1 MPVGMLLDT
10 PEGSQDMYEAL
21 TTKVFGSLQ
30 PAVLPDELIVHAAGP
45 RDEGGWRVVD
55 IWESAD
61 AFSFFDASSCPL
73 VGSSARIR
81 RRPGRRSSPST
92 MIGLGMS
99 ASRARKRAPAAE
111 RFARGGG

>member
-61 AFSFFDASSCPL
+61 AL
-73 VGSSARIR
+73 
-81 RRPGRRSSPST
+81 
-92 MIGLGMS
+92 IGLGMS